1 MHIGFVSTR
10 LAGTDGVSLETAKW
24 ATVLGRKGH
33 QIFYCAGELDPNGP
47 PGLLVPEMH
56 FEHPLAM
63 TIGRL
68 AFGTTMRTQ
77 QLDELLAQAQEPILE
92 GLRAFIRTY
101 QIEILIAENCLA
113 IPMNLA
119 LGLALRQVI
128 QETGIVLLAHHHDF
142 AWERERFA
150 VTAVLDV
157 LEAAFPPVL
166 PQIVHAVINR
176 PAQAELARRRAVE
189 ATVVPNVFD
198 FHAQLPGIDD
208 YNRDLRSAIGIG
220 PDDLLILQPTR
231 VVPRKGIELAIE
243 LVQRLN
249 EPNVRLV
256 ITHHA
261 GDEGTE
267 YLDML
272 RAQAAQAGVD
282 LRYVAEH
289 FAPERRD
296 DARGKIYSLWDA
308 YPHADLVTYP
318 SLYEGWGNALI
329 EAVYFRRPLVVNRYQ
344 IYDTDIRPVGFRVV
358 EMQGAVTD
366 QVVEQTRALVHDQAL
381 AREMTDHNFEVGARH
396 FSYEALD
403 RLLDQL
409 LTAARGLRPDA

>member
-1 MHIGFVSTR
+1 MKIGFVSTR

-33 QIFYCAGELDPNGP
+33 QIFYCAGELDPSGP

-63 TIGRL
+63 TLGQL
-68 AFGTTMRTQ
+68 AFGTTTRSPR
-77 QLDELLAQAQEPILE
+77 LDQLLAEAQLPILE
-92 GLRAFIRTY
+92 GLRAFIRSY
-101 QIEILIAENCLA
+101 QIDILIAENCLA

-119 LGLALRQVI
+119 LGLALRRVI
-128 QETGIVLLAHHHDF
+128 QETGIVVLGHHHDF

-150 VTAVLDV
+150 VNVVADV
-157 LEAAFPPVL
+157 LEAAFPPDL
-166 PQIVHAVINR
+166 PRIVHAVINR
-176 PAQAELARRRAVE
+176 PAQAELERRRAIP

-198 FHAQLPGIDD
+198 FRARLPGIDD
-208 YNRDLRSAIGIG
+208 YNRDLRAAIGISAG
-220 PDDLLILQPTR
+220 DLFILQPTR

-243 LVQRLN
+243 LARRLN
-249 EPNVRLV
+249 EPNARLV

-261 GDEGTE
+261 GDEGPE
-267 YLDML
+267 YLNAL
-272 RAQAAQAGVD
+272 RAQAAAAGVD

-296 DARGKIYSLWDA
+296 DARGKLYSLWDA

-358 EMQGAVTD
+358 EMQGAVTE
-366 QVVEQTRALVHDQAL
+366 QVVEQTRALVHDPAL
-381 AREMTDHNFEVGARH
+381 AREMTEHNFEVGARH

-403 RLLDQL
+403 LLLDRLLS
-409 LTAARGLRPDA
+409 AARR